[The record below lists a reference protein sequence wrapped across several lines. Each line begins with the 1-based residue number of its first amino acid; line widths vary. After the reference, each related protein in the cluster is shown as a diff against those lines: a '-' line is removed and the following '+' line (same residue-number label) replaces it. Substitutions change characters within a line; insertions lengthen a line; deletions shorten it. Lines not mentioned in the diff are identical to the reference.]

1 MKLLAVKV
9 LSLFLLMF
17 FCLLPQSSWAVNIE
31 VKGLFGGAAVLVIN
45 GREQLVKNG
54 QTTSE
59 GVRLVEADA
68 NKAIVELNGETKTL
82 YLSDRIDSNFSAPK
96 SVQVHIN
103 MTRDRQYLTTGSVNG
118 RPIRFLVDTGANVI
132 ALNAEMA
139 KSLGIEHI
147 ESKATN
153 VTTASDVRV
162 ARSVVLRQV
171 QVGEIV
177 VNNVRAVVMDGAQPS
192 TALLGMSFLQ
202 HVDISENNGLMVLS
216 SKL

>member
-1 MKLLAVKV
+1 MKCSVITLLLLAMSFVPPA
-9 LSLFLLMF
+9 L
-17 FCLLPQSSWAVNIE
+17 AVNIE
-31 VKGLFGGAAVLVIN
+31 VKGLFGGAAVLVID
-45 GREQLVKNG
+45 GREQLVKKG

-59 GVRLVEADA
+59 GVQLVEADA
-68 NKAIVELNGETKTL
+68 SKAVVSVAGETKTMF
-82 YLSDRIDSNFSAPK
+82 LSDRIDSNFTKAR

-103 MTRDRQYLTTGSVNG
+103 MSPDRQYLTTGSVNG

-132 ALNAEMA
+132 ALNSAMA

-147 ESKATN
+147 KSRTTN
-153 VTTASDVRV
+153 VTTASDVRS
-162 ARSVVLRQV
+162 ARAVVLREV

-177 VNNVRAVVMDGAQPS
+177 VNNVHAVVMEGPQPS

>member
-1 MKLLAVKV
+1 MKWLA
-9 LSLFLLMF
+9 LPLMLTMLLMS
-17 FCLLPQSSWAVNIE
+17 QQVVAVNIE

-45 GREQLVKNG
+45 GREQLVREG

-59 GVRLVEADA
+59 GIELIQADA
-68 NKAIVELNGETKTL
+68 NKAVIRLNGETKTL
-82 YLSDRIDSNFSAPK
+82 YLSDRIDSNFTEAE

-103 MTRDRQYLTTGSVNG
+103 MSPDRQYLTAGAING
-118 RPIRFLVDTGANVI
+118 RPLRFLVDTGANVI
-132 ALNAEMA
+132 ALNADMA
-139 KSLGIEHI
+139 KSLGLEHVK
-147 ESKATN
+147 SVRTN
-153 VTTASDVRV
+153 VSTASDVRV
-162 ARSVVLRQV
+162 ARSVVLREV

-177 VNNVRAVVMDGAQPS
+177 VNNVRAVVMDGSQPS

>member
-1 MKLLAVKV
+1 MNRSAITVVFLAMLFVQP
-9 LSLFLLMF
+9 SL
-17 FCLLPQSSWAVNIE
+17 AVNIE
-31 VKGLFGGAAVLVIN
+31 VKGLFGGAAVLVID
-45 GREQLVKNG
+45 GREQLVKQG

-59 GVRLVEADA
+59 GVQLLEADA
-68 NKAIVELNGETKTL
+68 SKAVVNVAGETMTL
-82 YLSDRIDSNFSAPK
+82 YLSDRIDSNFSEPR

-103 MTRDRQYLTTGSVNG
+103 MSPDRQYLTTGSVNG

-132 ALNAEMA
+132 ALNSAMA

-147 ESKATN
+147 KSRATN
-153 VTTASDVRV
+153 VTTASDVRA
-162 ARSVVLRQV
+162 ARAVVLREV

-177 VNNVRAVVMDGAQPS
+177 VNNVHAVVMDGPQPS